1 MNRFSNEHKMKLLL
15 KPKTKYPC
23 RIMLLQGTFPM
34 ERTKQMGISKETIL
48 MWRKMTAAD
57 ITCTHWKIQGRF
69 QYWQYHFI
77 TTFVIDELHMMV
89 HKDIVLQEME
99 AIKSHHFFN
108 QIKDS
113 AAFDHLF
120 SIVKNYQNPLAV
132 LKLKLGNLY
141 IKMNNIDE
149 FNDLKKLKSFLNY
162 ELSDKLK

>member
-1 MNRFSNEHKMKLLL
+1 MKLLL

-23 RIMLLQGTFPM
+23 RIMLLQGDYPM

-57 ITCTHWKIQGRF
+57 ITCTHWRVQSRF

-89 HKDIVLQEME
+89 HKDIVLQEVE
-99 AIKSHHFFN
+99 VIESHHCSN
-108 QIKDS
+108 QLKDS
-113 AAFDHLF
+113 QLFDYLK
-120 SIVKNYQNPLAV
+120 SVLKEYENPLAV
-132 LKLKLGNLY
+132 LKLKLGDLY
-141 IKMNNIDE
+141 TYINRIDKA
-149 FNDLKKLKSFLNY
+149 NDLKRLSSFLSY